1 MSTIVLS
8 TLNARYAH
16 ASLGLRCLAANMGVL
31 KPRTHLLE
39 FTIDQRPVD
48 VVERLLAHQPA
59 IVGLGVYIWN
69 VEASTQVVRLLKAV
83 APQVVVVLG
92 GPEVSHESETQAIVQ
107 AADYVITGPAD
118 VAFRDLCDRIISG
131 RSPEGRIRAAAPV
144 ALDELS
150 LPYAEYTDQDIAHRL
165 IYVEA
170 SRGCPF
176 KCEFCLS
183 SLDREVS
190 SFPLAAFLEQMEGL
204 YRRGVRQFKFVDRTF
219 NLKVDASVA
228 ILEFFLAK
236 PDVFVHFE
244 LVPDRLPDR
253 LRTVIKRFPP
263 GSLQFEIGIQSFN
276 PAVQALINRRQD
288 NQKTQENLRW
298 LRAETQAHL
307 HTDLIV
313 GLPGEDTAS
322 FAAGF
327 NRLLAL
333 KPHEIQVGILKRLR
347 GTPISRHAGR
357 FGLRFNPDPPYNLL
371 CSDLI
376 DFATLQRL
384 ARFARYWDMIG
395 NSGRFVHALSVLV
408 GEDAFDAFLRL
419 SDWLYARTGQTH
431 RLAADR
437 LFDLVCQGMVEMLR
451 RDETRTR
458 RALTR
463 DYLESGLRGAPAF
476 IEPSK
481 LKGRERGGGAAGR
494 GGTPERQARHG
505 RSFPPESG

>member
-16 ASLGLRCLAANMGVL
+16 ASLGLRYLAANMGAL
-31 KPRTHLLE
+31 KPRTQVIE
-39 FTIDQRPVD
+39 FTIDQRPMD
-48 VVERLLAHQPA
+48 VVERLLAHRPA
-59 IVGLGVYIWN
+59 IIGLGVYIWN
-69 VEASTQVVRLLKAV
+69 VDASTQVVRLLKAV
-83 APQVVVVLG
+83 APHVVVVLG
-92 GPEVSHESETQAIVQ
+92 GPEVSHEAETQAIVA

-118 VAFRDLCDRIISG
+118 VAFHDLCHRILSG
-131 RSPEGRIRAAAPV
+131 SAPEERILAAASV
-144 ALDELS
+144 ALQDLS

-183 SLDREVS
+183 SLDREVLP
-190 SFPLAAFLEQMEGL
+190 FPLAAFLDQMEDL

-219 NLKVDASVA
+219 NLKVGTSVA

-236 PDVFVHFE
+236 KDVFVHFE

-253 LRTVIKRFPP
+253 LKAVIRQFPP

-276 PAVQALINRRQD
+276 PAVQTLISRRQD
-288 NQKTQENLRW
+288 NEKTEENLRW

-347 GTPISRHAGR
+347 GTPISRHVEP

-384 ARFARYWDMIG
+384 SRFARYWDMIG
-395 NSGRFVHALSVLV
+395 NSGRFVHSLSVLV
-408 GEDAFDAFLRL
+408 GDDAFDAFLRL

-437 LFDLVCQGMVEMLR
+437 LFDLVYQGMVERLR
-451 RDETRTR
+451 RDENITRQ
-458 RALTR
+458 ALTR

-481 LKGRERGGGAAGR
+481 LKGRGRGGDPGSR
-494 GGTPERQARHG
+494 GTPERQVRHG
-505 RSFPPESG
+505 RSFPLEGD